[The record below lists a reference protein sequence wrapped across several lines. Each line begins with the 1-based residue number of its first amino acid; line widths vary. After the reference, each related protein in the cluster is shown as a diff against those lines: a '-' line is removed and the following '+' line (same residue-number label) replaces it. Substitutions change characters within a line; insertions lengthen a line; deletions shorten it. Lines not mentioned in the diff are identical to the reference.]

1 MRRTQTRLD
10 RLERSQ
16 GAGNGIERLAKL
28 GVFYDELT
36 PEQRQLYAA
45 FKSTTSSALESV
57 ELMVNG
63 TLHFVLE
70 PNGTADSV
78 ADVSAWIEDL
88 MRVEN

>member
-16 GAGNGIERLAKL
+16 SAENGIERLVRL
-28 GVFYDELT
+28 GAFYDELT
-36 PEQRQLYAA
+36 PEQRHQYAA
-45 FKSTTSSALESV
+45 YKSTTPAALESV

-78 ADVSAWIEDL
+78 AEVSAWIEDL